1 MEILRFPGLGWELP
15 ISRVAL
21 SIGNLDIYWCGVII
35 AVGFGLGLWVYL
47 SHNRTCGIHPDEG
60 LDVILWAMVG
70 AIVGARAYYVA
81 FQWDNYKDNLKEI
94 FNLRGGGLAIY
105 GGIIGALIVAFIVCR
120 IKKLPMLPV
129 ADAAFPGVMLGQAIG
144 RWGNF
149 FNMEAFGTNTTLP
162 WGMTSDTISAY
173 LSRHQAALAAQ
184 GIMVDPTLPVH
195 PTFLYES
202 LWNLIGVAILLLW
215 LFPRRSYDGQI
226 TLGYTAWYGLGRF
239 FVEGLRTDSLM
250 WGSVRVSQAL
260 GGVLFIVAA
269 GLMLFIFLRGRKPMT
284 LEYIEGQK
292 KPRFTLG
299 RYVDT
304 KESRERIAALDAKLA
319 EKKNGKKPT
328 QPEQKEEPHERED
341 H

>member
-21 SIGNLDIYWCGVII
+21 SIGNLDIYWYGVII

-60 LDVILWAMVG
+60 LDIILWAMVG

-149 FNMEAFGTNTTLP
+149 FNMEAFGTNT
-162 WGMTSDTISAY
+162 DTALFRMWSVKI
-173 LSRHQAALAAQ
+173 RDTLAASSADLAAK
-184 GIMVDPTLPVH
+184 GVTVDPEVPVH

-202 LWNLIGVAILLLW
+202 LWCILGFLILNYIVHKHRSFKGEIFVLYGV
-215 LFPRRSYDGQI
+215 
-226 TLGYTAWYGLGRF
+226 WYGVERMV
-239 FVEGLRTDSLM
+239 VEGMRTDSLYI
-250 WGSVRVSQAL
+250 GSTSIRVSQVLSAAIAVVAL
-260 GGVLFIVAA
+260 VYFIVVMVKKKQ
-269 GLMLFIFLRGRKPMT
+269 GRLPQRLRVVPVEE
-284 LEYIEGQK
+284 LP
-292 KPRFTLG
+292 PRP
-299 RYVDT
+299 T
-304 KESRERIAALDAKLA
+304 KEERRAAQAAKRSKTKNKGVN
-319 EKKNGKKPT
+319 EEKNGT
-328 QPEQKEEPHERED
+328 D

>member
-1 MEILRFPGLGWELP
+1 MEILRFPGLGWEIP
-15 ISRVAL
+15 ISRVAV
-21 SIGNLDIYWCGVII
+21 SIGSLEIYWYGVII
-35 AVGFGLGLWVYL
+35 AVGFGLGLWIYL
-47 SHNRTCGIHPDEG
+47 SHNRSCGIHPDEG
-60 LDVILWAMVG
+60 LDIILWSMLG

-81 FQWDNYKDNLKEI
+81 FQWDHYKDNLKEI

-120 IKKLPMLPV
+120 SKKLPMLPV

-162 WGMTSDTISAY
+162 WGMTSDTISNY
-173 LSRHQAALAAQ
+173 LSRHQAALLAQ
-184 GIMVDPTLPVH
+184 GVVVDPAMPVH

-202 LWNLIGVAILLLW
+202 LWNLIGVAVLLLW

-260 GGVLFIVAA
+260 GGALFIVAA
-269 GLMLFIFLRGRKPMT
+269 GLMLAIFLWSRKPMT
-284 LEYIEGQK
+284 LEYIEGEK
-292 KPRFTLG
+292 KPRFVLR

-304 KESRERIAALDAKLA
+304 EESRQRMAMLDRKLA

-328 QPEQKEEPHERED
+328 QPEEKEDEHERKD

>member
-1 MEILRFPGLGWELP
+1 MEILRFPGLGWEIP
-15 ISRVAL
+15 ISRVVV
-21 SIGNLDIYWCGVII
+21 SIGSLEIYWYGVII

-47 SHNRTCGIHPDEG
+47 SHNRSCGIHPDEG
-60 LDVILWAMVG
+60 LDIILWSMLG

-81 FQWDNYKDNLKEI
+81 FQWDHYKDNLKEI

-120 IKKLPMLPV
+120 SKKLPMLPV

-162 WGMTSDTISAY
+162 WGMTSDTISNY
-173 LSRHQAALAAQ
+173 LSRHQAALLAQ
-184 GIMVDPTLPVH
+184 GVVVDPAMPVH

-202 LWNLIGVAILLLW
+202 LWNLIGVAVLLLW

-269 GLMLFIFLRGRKPMT
+269 GLMLFIFLWSRKPMT

-292 KPRFTLG
+292 KPRFMLR

-304 KESRERIAALDAKLA
+304 EESRQRMAMLDRKLA
-319 EKKNGKKPT
+319 EKKNRKKPA
-328 QPEQKEEPHERED
+328 QPEEKEDEHERKD